1 MGDASRLLGRTE
13 LTLGIPLNWHVVDRQ
28 GRLLVRQGTVIRSQQ
43 QLSSLMKYQPLF
55 MEDRRVEFTH
65 FVDVLN
71 PFLKLESVAANLQ
84 RIYDAQQEA
93 NIKKRRAATAL
104 LPRLAS
110 CLINLCEYD
119 LDALIG
125 ATHHFR
131 GPNYAITHSLHCA
144 ILTYALG
151 RQLHLD
157 AQQMRSL
164 IGAALSANIS
174 MYELQNRLFEQKE
187 RLSPAQ
193 EKKVKQHP
201 IQSAVMLKHHGIID
215 EAWLDIVLLHHEN
228 IDGSGYPRKRRGD
241 EIDLLARIVALA
253 DRYHA
258 MVSSRRHR
266 QGLLPAQALKRMV
279 NQDGKEVDQ
288 KLVLMFIKAIGMF
301 PPGSPVKLAN
311 GDVAIIT
318 RINREDTSLPQYMAV
333 WDKDGVAHP
342 APVVCDAL
350 QDSGQQIKTVCAMPV
365 KQLRS
370 YRTLWGYPA

>member
-1 MGDASRLLGRTE
+1 
-13 LTLGIPLNWHVVDRQ
+13 
-28 GRLLVRQGTVIRSQQ
+28 
-43 QLSSLMKYQPLF
+43 
-55 MEDRRVEFTH
+55 
-65 FVDVLN
+65 
-71 PFLKLESVAANLQ
+71 
-84 RIYDAQQEA
+84 
-93 NIKKRRAATAL
+93 
-104 LPRLAS
+104 
-110 CLINLCEYD
+110 
-119 LDALIG
+119 
-125 ATHHFR
+125 
-131 GPNYAITHSLHCA
+131 
-144 ILTYALG
+144 
-151 RQLHLD
+151 
-157 AQQMRSL
+157 
-164 IGAALSANIS
+164 
-174 MYELQNRLFEQKE
+174 
-187 RLSPAQ
+187 
-193 EKKVKQHP
+193 
-201 IQSAVMLKHHGIID
+201 
-215 EAWLDIVLLHHEN
+215 VLLHHEN